1 MLTVHG
7 LHPPEEG
14 SSDGSLGKCGGGG
27 GGGGGTQ
34 ALVPA
39 LVACLA
45 REGRFLQRDAAL
57 RTGLLLVGVHSSR
70 KDSLV
75 QIRSKHKRYIA
86 VVMVGKDT

>member
-1 MLTVHG
+1 MVTVHG

-14 SSDGSLGKCGGGG
+14 SSRGSAG

-45 REGRFLQRDAAL
+45 REGRSLQRDAAQS
-57 RTGLLLVGVHSSR
+57 TG
-70 KDSLV
+70 K
-75 QIRSKHKRYIA
+75 
-86 VVMVGKDT
+86 